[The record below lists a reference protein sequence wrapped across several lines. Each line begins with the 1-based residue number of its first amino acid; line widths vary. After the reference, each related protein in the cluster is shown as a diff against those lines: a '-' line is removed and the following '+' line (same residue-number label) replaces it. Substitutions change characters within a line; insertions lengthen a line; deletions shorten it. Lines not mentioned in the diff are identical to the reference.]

1 MSDIVVSKLNESFV
15 KVKSDPDIARE
26 ISDVYTFEVPG
37 AKFTPLYKMGRWD
50 GLIRLF
56 NLGPRTLPYGLA
68 NELRKFAEER
78 NYSFELDIPDMTD
91 VGLTYKDVED
101 FAATL
106 GIDKRIPPIE
116 IRDYQIN
123 GAFQALK
130 NKRAILHAATGAGK
144 SLVLFIICRYIVE
157 ELQMRVLIV
166 VPTISLTSQM
176 KSDFADYAS
185 GTDWSADA
193 NVHCIT
199 AGVDKSIKKPITV
212 STFQSIYKMDSDWLN
227 QYGCIIGDEGHMIVA
242 KTITGI
248 YERATEVEYKLACTG
263 TLHDMKCNLLVMKG
277 ITGPVHE
284 IATTSTL
291 IANKQLVPLVIKAI
305 ILTYPPEIGKAM
317 KKVDYD
323 TEIKYIVSLSK
334 RNEFVAKLASQC
346 KGTTLVLF
354 RFVDL
359 QGTDLYNMV
368 CEKASTRN
376 VHYIDGTVTGKD
388 RELIRKDANTG
399 DDIIVASYAVFST
412 GVNLPAIENI
422 IFAHPAKSAITIIQ
436 SIGRGLRLKEGKD
449 KCTLYDISDNMT
461 FGKKPN
467 ISFRHLGDRL
477 GTYTKNG
484 FKYSMIYVPFQ
495 ATVVKSEL

>member
-1 MSDIVVSKLNESFV
+1 MTDIVVTKLNESFV
-15 KVKSDPDIARE
+15 KVKSDSDIARE
-26 ISDVYTFEVPG
+26 ISDIYTFEVHG
-37 AKFTPLYKMGRWD
+37 AKYTSLYRMGKWD
-50 GLIRLF
+50 GLIRIF
-56 NLGPRTLPYGLA
+56 NIGARTLPYGLA
-68 NELRKFAEER
+68 NELKKFAEER

-91 VGLTYKDVED
+91 VGLTYKDVQD

-106 GIDKRIPPIE
+106 GVDKRVPPIK

-130 NKRAILHAATGAGK
+130 NKRGILHAAVGAGK

-185 GTDWSADA
+185 GTDWSADD

-199 AGVDKSIKKPITV
+199 AGVDKSIKKPITI

-227 QYGCIIGDEGHMIVA
+227 QYGCIIGDEGHKIVA

-277 ITGPVHE
+277 ITGNVYE

-291 IANKQLVPLVIKAI
+291 IENKQLVPLTIKAI
-305 ILTYPPEIGKAM
+305 ILNHPDHVAKAM

-323 TEIKYIVSLSK
+323 TEIKYIVSNSK
-334 RNEFVAKLASQC
+334 RNNFVAKLASQC

-354 RFVDL
+354 RFVD
-359 QGTDLYNMV
+359 QGTKLYDLIS
-368 CEKASTRN
+368 EKATDRN
-376 VHYIDGTVTGKD
+376 VHYIDGGVTGKD
-388 RELIRKDANTG
+388 RETIRSDANSGEDIVIEFPHVIISCNKDKSLPVLNCKEKTKAARNITLD
-399 DDIIVASYAVFST
+399 DDIDIESVLNKNLTT
-412 GVNLPAIENI
+412 GVNIKWKNI
-422 IFAHPAKSAITIIQ
+422 
-436 SIGRGLRLKEGKD
+436 
-449 KCTLYDISDNMT
+449 
-461 FGKKPN
+461 
-467 ISFRHLGDRL
+467 
-477 GTYTKNG
+477 
-484 FKYSMIYVPFQ
+484 
-495 ATVVKSEL
+495 

>member
-1 MSDIVVSKLNESFV
+1 MADIIVTKHNESFV
-15 KVKSDPDIARE
+15 KVKCDPDLARE
-26 ISDVYTFEVPG
+26 ISDTFTFEVPG
-37 AKFTPLYKMGRWD
+37 AKFMPAYKMGRFD
-50 GLIRLF
+50 GKIRIF
-56 NLGPRTLPYGLA
+56 NLGPRTLPFGLVS
-68 NELRKFAEER
+68 ELESFATSR

-91 VGLTYKDVED
+91 VGLTYKDVAD

-106 GIDKRIPPIE
+106 GIDKRVPPIE

-227 QYGCIIGDEGHMIVA
+227 QYGCIIGDEGHKIVA

-277 ITGPVHE
+277 ITGNVYE

-291 IANKQLVPLVIKAI
+291 IENKQLVPLTIKAI
-305 ILTYPPEIGKAM
+305 ILNHPDHVAKAM

-359 QGTDLYNMV
+359 QGTALYSMI
-368 CEKASTRN
+368 CDKAPTRN

-388 RELIRKDANTG
+388 RELIRKDANKG
-399 DDIIVASYAVFST
+399 DDITIEFENFIFECEPNILLPLLNNTEKKAKNITIDDDIDTEKVLNTYLST
-412 GVNLPAIENI
+412 GVNI
-422 IFAHPAKSAITIIQ
+422 KW
-436 SIGRGLRLKEGKD
+436 
-449 KCTLYDISDNMT
+449 
-461 FGKKPN
+461 
-467 ISFRHLGDRL
+467 
-477 GTYTKNG
+477 KN
-484 FKYSMIYVPFQ
+484 
-495 ATVVKSEL
+495 T

>member
-1 MSDIVVSKLNESFV
+1 MTDIVVTKLNESFV
-15 KVKSDPDIARE
+15 RVKCDPDLARE
-26 ISDVYTFEVPG
+26 ISDTYTFEIPG

-50 GLIRLF
+50 GKIKIF
-56 NLGPRTLPYGLA
+56 NIGARTLPYGLT
-68 NELRKFAEER
+68 NELQKFADDR
-78 NYSFELDIPDMTD
+78 GYSFELNIPEMKDA
-91 VGLTYKDVED
+91 GLTYKDVAD
-101 FAATL
+101 FAGTL
-106 GIDKRIPPIE
+106 GIDKRKPPIE

-130 NKRAILHAATGAGK
+130 NKRGILHAATGAGK

-185 GTDWSADA
+185 GTNWSADA

-227 QYGCIIGDEGHMIVA
+227 QYGCIIGDEGHKIVA

-277 ITGPVHE
+277 ITGDVYE

-291 IANKQLVPLVIKAI
+291 IENKQLVPLTIKAI
-305 ILTYPPEIGKAM
+305 ILNHPEHVAKAL
-317 KKVDYD
+317 KKAEYD
-323 TEIKYIVSLSK
+323 DEIRYIVSLSK
-334 RNEFVAKLASQC
+334 RNEFIAKLASQC

-359 QGTDLYNMV
+359 QGEPLYKLIS
-368 CEKASTRN
+368 EKSPDRN

-399 DDIIVASYAVFST
+399 DDVTIEFEKFIFECEPNILLPLLDNTEKKAKNITIDDDIDTEKVLNTYLST
-412 GVNLPAIENI
+412 GVNI
-422 IFAHPAKSAITIIQ
+422 KW
-436 SIGRGLRLKEGKD
+436 
-449 KCTLYDISDNMT
+449 
-461 FGKKPN
+461 
-467 ISFRHLGDRL
+467 
-477 GTYTKNG
+477 KN
-484 FKYSMIYVPFQ
+484 
-495 ATVVKSEL
+495 T